1 MSIAQEGGRTYG
13 GESPLARDERRRR
26 QLLDAGLAIFG
37 SVGFRAAT
45 VRGLCREAR
54 VADRYFYEQFPTLED
69 LLIAVYSE
77 CVEAMMTAVI
87 TELAALPTD
96 AHTVTRAERGLD
108 AFFRVTENPQLARVV
123 WLEVLGVSPR
133 VDRLYLDTLNRFGDL
148 LLSQMRA
155 DGPGPADDAE
165 RRVLATAAVGGIRQT
180 GTAWL
185 IDGYVTDRKVL
196 VAASTRF
203 LVAIA
208 ESVR

>member
-1 MSIAQEGGRTYG
+1 MTIAREGGRSYG
-13 GESPLARDERRRR
+13 GESPVARDERRRR
-26 QLLDAGLAIFG
+26 QLLDAGLSIFG

-54 VADRYFYEQFPTLED
+54 VADRYFYEQFPGLED
-69 LLIAVYSE
+69 LLLAVYAE
-77 CVEAMMTAVI
+77 CVDRMMAAVVD
-87 TELAALPTD
+87 ELAALPPD
-96 AHTVTRAERGLD
+96 ATTVVRASRGLD
-108 AFFRVTENPQLARVV
+108 AFFGVTENPLLARVV

-155 DGPGPADDAE
+155 DQQAPVDEAE

-185 IDGYVTDRKVL
+185 IDGYTTDRRVL

-208 ESVR
+208 ESDH